1 MSEMKECR
9 SCNQTIHIGLVQCWS
24 CNGREFSDIHQ
35 LQKEAGVESDPESE
49 FESASGSDFLLLSID
64 YVPGREIELAMG
76 TVLGHGDAWFGTTR
90 ERVQQSR
97 DEAIADLRKKA
108 ALLGADAVVGL
119 TVNVSGIRGFW
130 GISPLGQSAV
140 VQATGTAVTLK
151 SDIAISNEFGDICG
165 GEWENT
171 E

>member
-1 MSEMKECR
+1 
-9 SCNQTIHIGLVQCWS
+9 
-24 CNGREFSDIHQ
+24 
-35 LQKEAGVESDPESE
+35 
-49 FESASGSDFLLLSID
+49 
-64 YVPGREIELAMG
+64 
-76 TVLGHGDAWFGTTR
+76 
-90 ERVQQSR
+90 
-97 DEAIADLRKKA
+97 
-108 ALLGADAVVGL
+108 L

>member
-1 MSEMKECR
+1 MTEMKEC
-9 SCNQTIHIGLVQCWS
+9 LQCDQEVHA
-24 CNGREFSDIHQ
+24 EFVKCWNCDGDEFTDSYQVKD
-35 LQKEAGVESDPESE
+35 KGVENDSKPE
-49 FESASGSDFLLLSID
+49 FGSASGSDFLLLSID
-64 YVPGREIELAMG
+64 YVPGREIERAIG
-76 TVLGHGDAWFGTTR
+76 TVMGHGDAWFGTTR

-119 TVNVSGIRGFW
+119 TVHVSGIRGFW

-151 SDIAISNEFGDICG
+151 SDIAITNKG
-165 GEWENT
+165 GIRE
-171 E
+171 

>member
-1 MSEMKECR
+1 MSEMKECL
-9 SCNQTIHIGLVQCWS
+9 SCNQAIHLGLVKCWN
-24 CNGREFSDIHQ
+24 CGGRTFSDSFQ
-35 LQKEAGVESDPESE
+35 VLKEDGADSDSESE
-49 FESASGSDFLLLSID
+49 FGHASGNDFLLLSID

-76 TVLGHGDAWFGTTR
+76 TVMGHGDAWFGTTR

-97 DEAIADLRKKA
+97 DQAIADLRKKA
-108 ALLGADAVVGL
+108 TLLGADAVVGL
-119 TVNVSGIRGFW
+119 TVQVSGIRGFW
-130 GISPLGQSAV
+130 GIGTLGQSAV

-151 SDIAISNEFGDICG
+151 SDIAITNEFGDICG